1 MPSRAEAAG
10 STPLKLRGRWLRE
23 YWASTIGKKIAVALT
38 GAILAA
44 YVVLHMLGNLKAFQ
58 GPGGGEAAVDSYAH
72 WLRTAGSP
80 AIPHEG
86 LLWTIRAILVAALI
100 IHVVAIIQL
109 TRRNLVARPAGYRQ
123 APQIQR
129 THSSRWMLTTGIL
142 LLVFVV
148 FHILNFT
155 TGTID
160 PTPIRSG
167 EVYANLYDAF
177 QEWYLVVI
185 YVAASAALY
194 LHLRHALWSATQT
207 AGWDRPNRNPTFRRT
222 ATALAVAVAIGF
234 AVLPVAIWADLLPE
248 PESGQQSALAA
259 QR

>member
-1 MPSRAEAAG
+1 VATRGEAAG
-10 STPLKLRGRWLRE
+10 STPQKLRGRWLRE
-23 YWASTIGKKIAVALT
+23 YWASTIGKKLAVAIT
-38 GAILAA
+38 GAILVT
-44 YVVLHMLGNLKAFQ
+44 YVVLHVLGNLKAFQ
-58 GPGGGEAAVDSYAH
+58 GPGGGEAAVDRYAE

-86 LLWTIRAILVAALI
+86 VLWTIRVILVAALI
-100 IHVVAIIQL
+100 IHVIAITQL
-109 TRRNLVARPAGYRQ
+109 TRRNLEARPAGHRQ

-129 THSSRWMLTTGIL
+129 THSSRWMLTSGIL
-142 LLVFVV
+142 LLAFVV

-177 QEWYLVVI
+177 QEWYLVLI

-222 ATALAVAVAIGF
+222 ATGLAVVVAVGF
-234 AVLPVAIWADLLPE
+234 AALPVAIWADVLPQ
-248 PESGQQSALAA
+248 PESGQALAA
-259 QR
+259 HR